1 MGLVERLN
9 ELESMRQSGQISDSE
24 YAMLVASATKKLGN
38 ENQLVGSTLSE
49 SLVNLDGKN
58 APRAMRFGESIK
70 YSFKNY
76 SNFSGRASRSEF
88 WYWVLFVVLVAF
100 SLSFAGALL
109 VVDVEFL
116 LSVFVLASIIP
127 NLARIVRRLHD
138 TNKPWQYMLFA
149 LVPLFGNILLTVWFC
164 TKSDAG
170 SNRFGP
176 ASATNDTALEMQALS
191 RPIITSPKNE
201 KTEAGHFSKSS
212 LKSFSKNKKVIS
224 IFILAAIFFGVIQS
238 HFQYGN
244 LISQIELSEKYMK
257 EYNLKYSEITGNLYD
272 GSAGRFKSTQSRIDW
287 EAAIKYESE
296 FTYNLLVDAVGS
308 VKDVWLAP
316 WNMKHEEVSSKYI
329 AHGLAWRNKLKEKS
343 YDPYSNDYAAE
354 IEATFRSFCRV
365 IQKEA
370 PWYTFG
376 SFDSRIFQ
384 ICGFPDSQ
392 RSNT

>member
-138 TNKPWQYMLFA
+138 TNKPWQYMLIA
-149 LVPLFGNILLTVWFC
+149 LVPLFGNIILTVWFC

-170 SNRFGP
+170 SNKFGP
-176 ASATNDTALEMQALS
+176 ASATNDSTLEMQALS
-191 RPIITSPKNE
+191 RPIIASPENE

-224 IFILAAIFFGVIQS
+224 IFILAVIFFGVIQS

-257 EYNLKYSEITGNLYD
+257 DYDKKTTELQNKHIDNSTGQ
-272 GSAGRFKSTQSRIDW
+272 FKSEQSRNEW
-287 EAAIKYESE
+287 ESAVKYESE
-296 FTYNLLVDAVGS
+296 FTYNLLVDAGWS
-308 VKDVWLAP
+308 VNDVWLTP
-316 WNMKHEEVSSKYI
+316 WNMKHKEVRSQYI
-329 AHGLAWRNKLKEKS
+329 QHNLAWRSNLYS
-343 YDPYSNDYAAE
+343 RVSAPYSNKSMAQ
-354 IEATFRSFCRV
+354 INSTFTSFCRV
-365 IQKEA
+365 IQSGT

-376 SFDSRIFQ
+376 RFDSRISE
-384 ICGFPDSQ
+384 ICIFPDDQ
-392 RSNT
+392 GNNT

>member
-109 VVDVEFL
+109 VVNVEFL

-191 RPIITSPKNE
+191 RPFIASIKNE
-201 KTEAGHFSKSS
+201 KTDAGQ
-212 LKSFSKNKKVIS
+212 FSKNRKVIS
-224 IFILAAIFFGVIQS
+224 IFILAVIFFGVIQS

-257 EYNLKYSEITGNLYD
+257 EYDLKYSEITENLYD
-272 GSAGRFKSTQSRIDW
+272 GTAGRFKSAQSRIDW
-287 EAAIKYESE
+287 EAAVKYESE
-296 FTYNLLVDAVGS
+296 FTHNLLVDAGWS
-308 VKDVWLAP
+308 LNDVWLAP
-316 WNMKHEEVSSKYI
+316 WNIKHKEVSSKYW
-329 AHGLAWRNKLKEKS
+329 AHNLAWRNNLELKQ
-343 YDPYSNDYAAE
+343 DNPYSNDYAAE

-365 IQKEA
+365 IQKET
-370 PWYTFG
+370 PWYTLK
-376 SFDSRIFQ
+376 SFDSRIFK
-384 ICGFPDSQ
+384 ICGPSDSQ